1 MPLPP
6 DLRVALSPLA
16 TYRELTTAPA
26 DDSNWLRALERPV
39 LVAVIVG
46 TAVTLASAE
55 RVPFAVVAVGI
66 LSWSFVPA
74 LQLMVGAVVSGIAPA
89 RSITMARA
97 IELLFMAQLP
107 WSLWVL
113 AMTGLNAFTSVP
125 QPLAVQVSGL
135 LVPGIWTAF
144 IVSAFCQTALG
155 CSKRRA
161 RWLTAFHQ
169 TTIWVLFFA
178 FVFLVSGF
186 WSRILAAVGA

>member
-1 MPLPP
+1 VSLPL

-16 TYRELTTAPA
+16 TYRELTTRPT
-26 DDSNWLRALERPV
+26 DSNWLRALERPA

-46 TAVTLASAE
+46 TAVTQASAE
-55 RVPFAVVAVGI
+55 HVPFAVVAVGI

-74 LQLMVGAVVSGIAPA
+74 LQLMVGVIVSAIAPA

-113 AMTGLNAFTSVP
+113 AMTGLNAFTNVP
-125 QPLAVQVSGL
+125 QPLPAQVLGL
-135 LVPGIWTAF
+135 LVPGVWTAV
-144 IVSAFCQTALG
+144 IVSAFCQTVLG
-155 CSKRRA
+155 CSKRCA

-169 TTIWVLFFA
+169 TTIWVLFFTY
-178 FVFLVSGF
+178 VFMASGF